1 MKKTLLQEEFELKVA
16 KLQVHAQRV
25 QHVLAHFEELKNKD
39 CFDWENVGDLDHL
52 NRQFINMFN
61 LDEFPNQDTYNDDFA
76 PFGLDT
82 FQPERVKI

>member
-52 NRQFINMFN
+52 NRSFINMFN
-61 LDEFPNQDTYNDDFA
+61 LNEFPDGDTYNDDFA
-76 PFGLDT
+76 SFGLDT
-82 FQPERVKI
+82 FQPERIKI

>member
-25 QHVLAHFEELKNKD
+25 QHVLAHYEELKNKD

-52 NRQFINMFN
+52 NRQFINI
-61 LDEFPNQDTYNDDFA
+61 
-76 PFGLDT
+76 GLIKYKSN
-82 FQPERVKI
+82 FKRECKL